1 MVFVFGLVLVDVTIL
16 IIYTTLE
23 GLIVQFRT
31 GTDVNKEKPMAI
43 EGVSWVF
50 GIHT

>member
-23 GLIVQFRT
+23 GILVQFRA
-31 GTDVNKEKPMAI
+31 GTDVNREKPMAI
-43 EGVSWVF
+43 MGVSW
-50 GIHT
+50 ILLHA